1 MNKCCL
7 LFSAILIGILS
18 FQLQAQS
25 SNLPFGVRQE
35 NGKIFEKIVSLIDQ
49 TEYDSAETI
58 IARQLINTED
68 KLNTYEL
75 YFLNCYEAEIMY
87 YNALYDQGIVSA
99 LKAKELAGELKN
111 DTLLGNALNLAGIQF
126 LQTKQFAK
134 AKSNLKEALLRLPD
148 TSNKQF
154 FSQKYQVFANLAELY
169 LYEANGDSA
178 LYFSKLAVEHAEI
191 AKDPRGESLA
201 YWSLAESELLNHN
214 PESARIAINHAKRV
228 MTGIEQ
234 EDVSLFLAITS
245 AKIYSDL
252 NMEDSTRFF
261 LDYGL
266 SLVKNDTET
275 DQAKMTFLE
284 FLTDFSIRN
293 KDLEIGYTALN
304 MLSQYRNRIYFEQKE
319 LQLNLI
325 DNFYRGK
332 EELARANI
340 LQQAQAKQIS
350 LQTTLAYV
358 LVAGIIILIFALIA
372 AYRNFKNTRYIT
384 ALNHQNELRDEQKKM
399 ELKSLA
405 DSMNALNIERNRIAS
420 DFHDDIGA
428 GLSSIH
434 IYSTLFLKQDDANQK
449 TGLVAKIN
457 KASAGLLDR
466 MSDIIWSIN
475 AETKTV
481 RDLLLRI
488 KSFANEL
495 LPALSI
501 KVTYQINNEL
511 EDIHLSVLARKNLYL
526 TFKEALNNIAKYSGA
541 ENVSF
546 TFFRKSES
554 LHATITDDGVGFD
567 TVIARTGNGLRT
579 MATRIENLGGSFL
592 LESQNQKGT
601 KITIIIS
608 LTNITERINGN
619 LEN

>member
-1 MNKCCL
+1 MNKFRL
-7 LFSAILIGILS
+7 LFSVILIWILT

-25 SNLPFGVRQE
+25 SNLPFGVRPE
-35 NGKIFEKIVSLIDQ
+35 KGEIFEKLILLIDK

-58 IARQLINTED
+58 ITQQLINTED

-126 LQTKQFAK
+126 LQTKQFTQ
-134 AKSNLKEALLRLPD
+134 AKSNLKEALLRLPE

-154 FSQKYQVFANLAELY
+154 FTQKYQVLANLAELY
-169 LYEANGDSA
+169 LYEANADSA
-178 LYFSKLAVEHAEI
+178 IFFSRLAVEYAEI

-201 YWSLAESELLNHN
+201 YWSLAESELLNDN
-214 PESARIAINHAKRV
+214 ALGARSAINQARKV
-228 MTGIEQ
+228 MNGMEQ
-234 EDVSLFLAITS
+234 EDVSLFLAITNV
-245 AKIYSDL
+245 KIYSAL

-284 FLTDFSIRN
+284 FLTDFSIKN
-293 KDLEIGYTALN
+293 KDLESGYAALN
-304 MLSQYRNRIYFEQKE
+304 LLSEYRNRIYYEQKE

-340 LQQAQAKQIS
+340 LQQAQAKQIT

-358 LVAGIIILIFALIA
+358 LVAGITILIFALIA
-372 AYRNFKNTRYIT
+372 AYRNFKNTKYIT

-449 TGLVAKIN
+449 TGLVTKIN

-475 AETKTV
+475 AETRTV

-488 KSFANEL
+488 KNFANEL

-501 KVTYQINNEL
+501 KVTYKINKEL

-526 TFKEALNNIAKYSGA
+526 TFKEALNNIAKYSKA
-541 ENVSF
+541 KNVSL
-546 TFFRKSES
+546 TFFRENES
-554 LHATITDDGVGFD
+554 LHATISDDGIGFNPE
-567 TVIARTGNGLRT
+567 IAINGNGLRT
-579 MATRIENLGGSFL
+579 MATRIANLGGSFL
-592 LESQNQKGT
+592 IESEIQKGT
-601 KITIIIS
+601 KITIVIS
-608 LTNITERINGN
+608 LANITERIS
-619 LEN
+619 